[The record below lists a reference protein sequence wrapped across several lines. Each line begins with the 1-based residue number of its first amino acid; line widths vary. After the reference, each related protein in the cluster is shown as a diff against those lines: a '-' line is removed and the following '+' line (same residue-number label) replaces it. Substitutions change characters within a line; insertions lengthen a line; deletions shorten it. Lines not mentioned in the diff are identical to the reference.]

1 LTRDEAIER
10 LHDVLVVPAT
20 STVRGIKTEVQLE
33 ESDGML
39 AACALSLDNT
49 FLAEKAMLTKRI
61 TELGAAK
68 MSEVCRALSTATS
81 C

>member
-1 LTRDEAIER
+1 VDWKPTRSYE
-10 LHDVLVVPAT
+10 
-20 STVRGIKTEVQLE
+20 TEVQLD

-49 FLAEKAMLTKRI
+49 FLAEKAMLGERI
-61 TELGAAK
+61 TALGPAK
-68 MSEVCRALSTATS
+68 MDEVCRALDAATG